1 MTLVNGIVSF
11 TVKRSSMFYAS
22 IKVKEYSINVI
33 EDSRVPLSAGVSD
46 YSGIMTVVVLVVL
59 ALALIVMY
67 GLWFRAHRKRI
78 TELSV
83 MGIDGNLDIKG
94 MDDVSIFHPL
104 RTMRFEN
111 ELENRVVEGTARGV

>member
-1 MTLVNGIVSF
+1 MNGTISF
-11 TVKRSSMFYAS
+11 AWKRRSMFYAS
-22 IKVKEYSINVI
+22 VKVKEYSVNVI
-33 EDSRVPLSAGVSD
+33 EDNMVPLSAGASD
-46 YSGIMTVVVLVVL
+46 YSGIMTVVVLIVL
-59 ALALIVMY
+59 VLALIVMY
-67 GLWFRAHRKRI
+67 GMWFRAHRKRI

-83 MGIDGNLDIKG
+83 MGIDGDLDIKG